1 MSGSFSI
8 GGLVSGLNSN
18 EIITQLIQLERQP
31 INRLEDRILAFR
43 TQQEAISGLR
53 TQLLTLRNRV
63 QDFRLSDAVF
73 NQFTATSSTESVLRA
88 EVASEN
94 PVSGSFTINV
104 QTLASASV
112 ATSST
117 SIGAAI
123 NPAAALNSSGIATTI
138 NAGTFTINGV
148 QFNVDP
154 TTNSLN
160 NILST
165 INGSAAGV
173 TATYNAA
180 TDKVTFANTTPGDT
194 SIINFGASGD
204 TSNLLN
210 VLNVVGATQ
219 STVAGVTQVTSTRNL
234 GAVDPADTLN
244 TISFAGGAVTS
255 GSFQINGTTITV
267 DNANDSLSAVI
278 ARINASD
285 AGVSASYD
293 TATDTIRVVS
303 NTLGSRTI
311 RFTAGTSNFLNV
323 TNLTTATQTAGTD
336 STFTVNGGPVQTR
349 NSNQV
354 TDAIGGVTLNF
365 LSVGTS
371 TVTVE
376 TDNDAIVEDVQ
387 AFVTAYNESITSI
400 RALVGQGGRLEN
412 DATIR
417 QIDTFLKSTVFNTVT
432 GLGGS
437 LQTLLDIGI
446 STGST
451 FTQENAGL
459 LELDEEAFLEALQED
474 PGSVQSLFSNS
485 NGNGIADQLFT
496 YLDETTGLNG
506 FLNQR
511 SRSNGIIEQ
520 QIDALNDRIE
530 RLEQRV
536 EFKEQRLRAQF
547 ARLETLS
554 SSLQSQSSSL
564 AAIASQF

>member
-1 MSGSFSI
+1 M
-8 GGLVSGLNSN
+8 
-18 EIITQLIQLERQP
+18 
-31 INRLEDRILAFR
+31 
-43 TQQEAISGLR
+43 
-53 TQLLTLRNRV
+53 
-63 QDFRLSDAVF
+63 
-73 NQFTATSSTESVLRA
+73 RA